1 MHPFLHMSPQIKVG
15 EKVRELTDV
24 MASHEYGSFLIEA
37 KDLSIFQSGFLR
49 EQERRTKGAQKQTQ
63 KAITQLVGASKAAK
77 RGDPITDRDGRP
89 LSESRATFSLHCFAN
104 RTNARW

>member
-1 MHPFLHMSPQIKVG
+1 M
-15 EKVRELTDV
+15 
-24 MASHEYGSFLIEA
+24 
-37 KDLSIFQSGFLR
+37 SIFQSGFLR

-89 LSESRATFSLHCFAN
+89 LSMNLEQPFHCIVLLTELMHDGDW
-104 RTNARW
+104 TNIEEQLRQAMIETGDFFHILDLQELITLLK